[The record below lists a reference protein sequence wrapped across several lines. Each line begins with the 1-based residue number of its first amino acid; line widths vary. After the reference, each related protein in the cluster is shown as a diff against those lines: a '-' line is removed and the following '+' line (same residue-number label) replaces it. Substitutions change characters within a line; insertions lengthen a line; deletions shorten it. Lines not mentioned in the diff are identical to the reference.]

1 MSRSTVVRRLT
12 AAIALLAVLC
22 LALPATAATPVSHR
36 HTSPATSQVS
46 VSLLDQFLS
55 WLGLGPGSP
64 AARPQASSVAKSTS
78 SVNSP
83 SGIVNPVVDSPDAS
97 YGMDPNGHS

>member
-46 VSLLDQFLS
+46 LSLLDQFLA
-55 WLGLGPGSP
+55 WLGLGPSP

-78 SVNSP
+78 SVNAP
-83 SGIVNPVVDSPDAS
+83 AGIVNPIVDSPDAS